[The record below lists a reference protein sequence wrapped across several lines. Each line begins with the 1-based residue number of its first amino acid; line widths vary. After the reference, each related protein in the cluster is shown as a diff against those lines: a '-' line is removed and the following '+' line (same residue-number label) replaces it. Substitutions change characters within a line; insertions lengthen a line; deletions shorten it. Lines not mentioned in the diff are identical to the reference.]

1 MRCRLLVAL
10 LAFGCLGAN
19 AAEIYQVRFK
29 ASDELSET
37 ERVSFLNSLGSCIYY
52 SPTPIVWEEWPTG
65 ATSVQFGK
73 MFTVRLDTPE
83 IYWSFYS
90 AGYGGFVSGQAT
102 LTTGTLNT
110 VSINPKEGKQPVTIK
125 VPINCYGE
133 KSPEAK
139 LHFYDVTKGVVTYDG
154 VQGAF
159 SGVVRNENTE
169 QYDTLAQDITVYVK
183 TGEKFRYTISNVT
196 AKDPATGKNIPHLIH
211 TDSVVVGEG
220 GCTIT
225 TDYSKTPVRRLR
237 FNDLL
242 GENVDRYPT
251 NSEIHNAVYPYSR
264 YAVLHSLS
272 GGSSFL
278 GHSYRV
284 DEIWHKEDGK
294 ETYNYMEFYALPGK
308 QMFWDYD
315 FWYGSLS
322 NLSSSLTIERGGT
335 KGFEFSFDVPES
347 SQEICVDFAKYP
359 EFKVRFK
366 NAWKPCNGD
375 SISIA
380 DSPYMVVRNPNGHYF
395 YKEDKVTPEMYE
407 IKTAY
412 RRDVNDDIY
421 TWRVRDCFTQAEFKV
436 GRSEMSIG
444 ANSQTKIVRPAL
456 SDQTLL
462 FKDGNE
468 VVYDLSDFRS
478 IRIEIPAKLRS
489 LYKFIKIGD
498 LEISKDVYEADN
510 GAEIDTTIV
519 FLPMGDYTLSLIRD
533 GGTEFM
539 KSRSFKLAD
548 SYDQVIRFSEDDCS
562 GLNFTVKHRE
572 DCRFTGAEVQVK
584 NVETE
589 EKYSASTDGDG
600 KCKLILPDKGEYQYT
615 VYPGFHVPIHGTVT
629 VGEGYTD
636 IAASFEN
643 YHTLTL
649 VGNDQLSGYGWTTE
663 NHAYSQD
670 LLGMEFVPFSFVA
683 AKDTVINGT
692 QIAAETPVQQM
703 FAPEDV
709 SISFGYTN
717 VSTYSYAVSP
727 LKADRTIVVPSGEA
741 VRVTYKNAGGNRR
754 NISTY
759 ALDWGGTQVIPF
771 RIEQNAGRISLIPGI
786 YKAVSEEE
794 ETVYFEVAGEAL
806 TIDFANPPTPPT
818 GIEGVEAD
826 GNGTFVV
833 ESGVLRAEGF
843 GKGTAVALYD
853 AGGREVR
860 RTIATAYGATLSL
873 VGLPSGVY
881 IVRAAGKSGK
891 ILLK

>member
-10 LAFGCLGAN
+10 LAFGSLGAN
-19 AAEIYQVRFK
+19 AAEYYKVVFQV
-29 ASDELSET
+29 SDELIET
-37 ERVSFLNSLGSCIYY
+37 EHGLFLNSVGSRIYY
-52 SPTPIVWEEWPTG
+52 SSTPISWEEWQSDD
-65 ATSVQFGK
+65 TSVKFGNV
-73 MFTVRLDTPE
+73 FQVALDTPE
-83 IYWSFYS
+83 IYWAFYS
-90 AGYGGFVSGQAT
+90 TVYGGWVSGQAS
-102 LTTGTLNT
+102 LTTGTTNT
-110 VSINPKEGKQPVTIK
+110 VSINPKAGKQPVTIK
-125 VPINCYGE
+125 APINCNGE
-133 KSPEAK
+133 KTPEAK

-154 VQGAF
+154 AHDIFGE
-159 SGVVRNENTE
+159 VVRNENTE
-169 QYDTLAQDITVYVK
+169 QYDTLAKDITVYVK
-183 TGEKFRYTISNVT
+183 TGETFRYTISNVT
-196 AKDPATGKNIPHLIH
+196 GKDPATGKNIPHLIH

-237 FNDLL
+237 FKDDWGNYVYRYS
-242 GENVDRYPT
+242 GIGNVY
-251 NSEIHNAVYPYSR
+251 SSVYPCAKYR
-264 YAVLHSLS
+264 VLTPWPY
-272 GGSSFL
+272 GGSFL
-278 GHSYRV
+278 GNIFSD
-284 DEIWHKEDGK
+284 DEIWHKEDGRGA
-294 ETYNYMEFYALPGK
+294 YSYMEFYALPGK
-308 QMFWDYD
+308 QMIWDDY
-315 FWYGSLS
+315 FWY
-322 NLSSSLTIERGGT
+322 LSSSSYLGSYLQVGT
-335 KGFEFSFDVPES
+335 VGEGFEFSFDVPES
-347 SQEICVDFAKYP
+347 GQEICVDFARYP

-380 DSPYMVVRNPNGHYF
+380 NSPYMVVRNPNGHYF
-395 YKEDKVTPEMYE
+395 YREDKVTPEMYE
-407 IKTAY
+407 IKTFY
-412 RRDVNDDIY
+412 RKDGNDDIY

-436 GRSEMSIG
+436 RQKEAYIGGYGR
-444 ANSQTKIVRPAL
+444 TKIVRPAL
-456 SDQTLL
+456 SDRTLL
-462 FKDGNE
+462 FKDGDE
-468 VVYDLSDFRS
+468 AVYDLSDFRS

-498 LEISKDVYEADN
+498 LEISNDVYEEDN

-519 FLPMGDYTLSLIRD
+519 FLPMGDYTLSIMRD
-533 GGTEFM
+533 AGTELI

-548 SYDQVIRFSEDDCS
+548 SYDRVIRFSEDDCS

-572 DCRFTGAEVQVK
+572 GCRFTGAGVQAK

-589 EKYSASTDGDG
+589 EKFSASTDEDG
-600 KCKLILPDKGEYQYT
+600 KCKMILPDKGEYQYT
-615 VYPGFHVPIHGTVT
+615 ITPAYHIPMAGTAT

-636 IAASFEN
+636 VAASFEN
-643 YHTLTL
+643 YHGLTI
-649 VGNDQLSGYGWTTE
+649 VGNDRLSGYGWTTE
-663 NHAYSQD
+663 NPAYSQD
-670 LLGMEFVPFSFVA
+670 LLDMEFIPFNFVA
-683 AKDTVINGT
+683 AGDTVINGT
-692 QIAAETPVQQM
+692 HIAAGTPVQQM

-709 SISFGYTN
+709 SISFGFTN
-717 VSTYSYAVSP
+717 VSTYSYVVSP
-727 LKADRTIVVPSGEA
+727 LKADRTIVVPSGEP
-741 VRVTYKNAGGNRR
+741 VRITYRNAGGNRR
-754 NISTY
+754 NILTY
-759 ALDWGGTQVIPF
+759 ALDWGGTQVIPI
-771 RIEQNAGRISLIPGI
+771 RAEQTGGRISLIPGI

-860 RTIATAYGATLSL
+860 RTIATTYGATLSL